1 MTDNIAGNAPENDI
15 PEAVVKPRK
24 GISIV
29 WIIPI
34 VAALIGAWVAYKA
47 VSEVGPTIFISFEDA
62 EGLVAGKTK
71 IKYKDVDVGLVTA
84 VDLEDDLK
92 HVLVTVQMHKGA
104 RAYLTEKTRFWVV
117 KARISAGT
125 VSGLGTLLGGAYI
138 AIDPVNGGKFVKDY
152 VGLETVPIV
161 TTDQPGQHFMLQAK
175 RRGSLEAGAPIYFRQ
190 IKVGEVVSYQL
201 SDDTETVDFK
211 VFINE
216 PHDIKVMENT
226 RFWNASGLEVNL
238 SAAGFEV
245 DMESAVSL
253 LTGGLAFGIP
263 PDSPPGDVAEENKV
277 FTLHES
283 RADAYAQKI
292 TIRNKF
298 LLYFDGTVRGL
309 EPGAPVEF
317 RGIKLG
323 RVVSVDLE
331 FDVDTEAFLIPV
343 FIELEPQ
350 RLSQGFAGLSEER
363 HRSINEELVERG
375 LRAQLKTGNI
385 LTGMLYVDLEFF
397 PDAKKE
403 EIRIVKG
410 TQVIPTVPTSIQE
423 ITRNVTAI
431 LNKVKQ
437 VPFDKIGAD
446 MARAI
451 VNLDKTMV
459 QADETLKTIN
469 NMFAEDS
476 AISEEIK
483 TSLRELADA
492 ARSLRILSDYLERHP
507 EALLRG
513 KEAQ

>member
-71 IKYKDVDVGLVTA
+71 IKYKDVEVGLVTA
-84 VDLEDDLK
+84 VDLEGDLK
-92 HVLVTVQMHKGA
+92 HVRVTVEMHKGS
-104 RAYLTEKTRFWVV
+104 RGYLTEKTRFWVV

-138 AIDPVNGGKFVKDY
+138 AMDPVNGGKFVKDY

-216 PHDIKVMENT
+216 PHDIKVTENT

-253 LTGGLAFGIP
+253 ITGGLAFGVP

-277 FTLHES
+277 FTLHEN

-513 KEAQ
+513 KEK

>member
-1 MTDNIAGNAPENDI
+1 MTDNIAGNIPENDI

-47 VSEVGPTIFISFEDA
+47 MSEVGPTIVITFKDA

-71 IKYKDVDVGLVTA
+71 VKYKDVDVGLVKE
-84 VDLEDDLK
+84 VDLSDDLK
-92 HVLVTVQMHKGA
+92 HVRVTVEMQKGS
-104 RAYLTEKTRFWVV
+104 RDYLTEKTRFWVV
-117 KARISAGT
+117 KARISAGN

-138 AIDPVNGGKFVKDY
+138 AMDPVNGGKFVKDY
-152 VGLETVPIV
+152 VGLETVPVV
-161 TTDQPGQHFMLQAK
+161 TTDEQGQHFQLKAT
-175 RRGSLEAGAPIYFRQ
+175 RRGSLDVGAPIYFRQ
-190 IKVGEVVSYQL
+190 IHVGEVVSYEL
-201 SDDTETVDFK
+201 AENGESVNFR

-216 PHDIKVMENT
+216 PHHIKVRENT

-253 LTGGLAFGIP
+253 LTGGLSFGVP

-277 FTLHES
+277 FMLHEN

-317 RGIKLG
+317 RGITMG
-323 RVVSVDLE
+323 RVVSVDLGFDEDSQE
-331 FDVDTEAFLIPV
+331 FHLPV
-343 FIELEPQ
+343 LIELEPE
-350 RLSQGFAGLSEER
+350 RFSEGYNDLTEAE
-363 HRSINEELVERG
+363 HRSINEELVARG

-397 PDAKKE
+397 PDARE
-403 EIRIVKG
+403 EKIRYVEG
-410 TQVIPTVPTSIQE
+410 MRVLPTVPTSIQE

-431 LNKVKQ
+431 LDKVKQ

-446 MARAI
+446 MTRVIA
-451 VNLDKTMV
+451 NLDKTMV

-469 NMFAEDS
+469 NMFADDS

-513 KEAQ
+513 KEK

>member
-1 MTDNIAGNAPENDI
+1 MTDNIAGNVPENDI
-15 PEAVVKPRK
+15 PEAIVKPRK

-47 VSEVGPTIFISFEDA
+47 VSETGPTIFISFENA

-71 IKYKDVDVGLVTA
+71 VKYKDVDVGLLTA
-84 VDLEDDLK
+84 VDIEDDLK
-92 HVLVTVQMHKGA
+92 HILVTVQMDKNA
-104 RAYLTEKTRFWVV
+104 KRYLTEKTRFWVV

-125 VSGLGTLLGGAYI
+125 VSGLSTLLGGAYI
-138 AIDPVNGGKFVKDY
+138 AIDPVNGGNFVKDY

-161 TTDQPGQHFMLQAK
+161 TTDQPGQHFMLRAK

-190 IKVGEVVSYQL
+190 IKVGEVVSYRL
-201 SDDTETVDFK
+201 SDDAETVDFK

-253 LTGGLAFGIP
+253 MTGGLAFGTP
-263 PDSPPGDVAEENKV
+263 PDSPPGDVAEENRV

-283 RADAYAQKI
+283 RADAFAQKI
-292 TIRNKF
+292 TIRNQV

-317 RGIKLG
+317 RGIEMG

-331 FDVDTEAFLIPV
+331 FDEDAQAFHLPV
-343 FIELEPQ
+343 LIELEPE
-350 RLSQGFAGLSEER
+350 RFSQDYNDLTEAEHKR
-363 HRSINEELVERG
+363 INEELVARG
-375 LRAQLKTGNI
+375 LRAQLKTGNV

-397 PDAKKE
+397 PDAE
-403 EIRIVKG
+403 EEKIRYVDG
-410 TQVIPTVPTSIQE
+410 TEVLPTVPTSIQE

-431 LNKVKQ
+431 LDKVQ
-437 VPFDKIGAD
+437 EIPFDKIGAD
-446 MARAI
+446 MARTIA
-451 VNLDKTMV
+451 NLDKTLI
-459 QADETLKTIN
+459 QADETLKTIDK
-469 NMFAEDS
+469 MFAEDS
-476 AISEEIK
+476 AISEELQ

-513 KEAQ
+513 KEK

>member
-1 MTDNIAGNAPENDI
+1 MSNHAS
-15 PEAVVKPRK
+15 

-34 VAALIGAWVAYKA
+34 VAALIGAWVAYKSF
-47 VSEVGPTIFISFEDA
+47 SEIGPTILITFENA

-71 IKYKDVDVGLVTA
+71 VKYKDVEVGVVETI
-84 VDLEDDLK
+84 DIEDDLK
-92 HVLVTVQMHKGA
+92 HVLVTVQMDKDSK
-104 RAYLTEKTRFWVV
+104 AYLTEKTRFWVV
-117 KARISAGT
+117 RARISAGN

-138 AIDPVNGGKFVKDY
+138 AMDPVNGGKFVKDY

-161 TTDQPGQHFMLQAK
+161 TTDQPGQHFMLKAK
-175 RRGSLEAGAPIYFRQ
+175 RRGSLEVGAPIYFRQ
-190 IKVGEVVSYQL
+190 IKVGEVVSYRL
-201 SDDTETVDFK
+201 SEDTETVDFK
-211 VFINE
+211 IFINE
-216 PHDIKVMENT
+216 PHDIKVTENT

-253 LTGGLAFGIP
+253 MTGGLAFGIP

-277 FTLHES
+277 FTLHENS
-283 RADAYAQKI
+283 ADAFAQKI

-309 EPGAPVEF
+309 EPDAPVEF

-331 FDVDTEAFLIPV
+331 FDVDTQAFLIPV

-350 RLSQGFAGLSEER
+350 RLSLGFAGLSEER
-363 HRSINEELVERG
+363 HRSINEELIERG

-403 EIRIVKG
+403 KIRIVKG

-431 LNKVKQ
+431 LNKVKEI
-437 VPFDKIGAD
+437 PFDKIGAD
-446 MARAI
+446 MTRTLSD
-451 VNLDKTMV
+451 LDKTIV
-459 QADETLKTIN
+459 QAEVTLKSVD

-476 AISEEIK
+476 ALSQELL
-483 TSLRELADA
+483 TSMRELADT
-492 ARSLRILSDYLERHP
+492 ARSLRILADYLERHP

-513 KEAQ
+513 KEVQ

>member
-1 MTDNIAGNAPENDI
+1 MTDNSAGNAPENEI

-47 VSEVGPTIFISFEDA
+47 VSEVGPTIFISFENA

-71 IKYKDVDVGLVTA
+71 IKYKDVEVGLVTA

-92 HVLVTVQMHKGA
+92 HVRVTVQMHKDSK
-104 RAYLTEKTRFWVV
+104 AYLTEKTRFWVV
-117 KARISAGT
+117 RARISAGN

-138 AIDPVNGGKFVKDY
+138 AMDPVNGGKFVKDY
-152 VGLETVPIV
+152 VGLQTVPIV

-190 IKVGEVVSYQL
+190 IKVGEVVSYRL
-201 SDDTETVDFK
+201 SEDTETVDFK

-216 PHDIKVMENT
+216 PHDIKVTENT

-253 LTGGLAFGIP
+253 MTGGLAFGIP
-263 PDSPPGDVAEENKV
+263 PDSQPGDVAEENRV
-277 FTLHES
+277 FTLHEN
-283 RADAYAQKI
+283 RTDAFAQQI

-309 EPGAPVEF
+309 EPDAPVEF

-331 FDVDTEAFLIPV
+331 FDMDKQEFHIPV
-343 FIELEPQ
+343 LVELEPE
-350 RLSQGFAGLSEER
+350 RFSLGFVELTEDEDR
-363 HRSINEELVERG
+363 NLNEELVARG

-385 LTGMLYVDLEFF
+385 LTGMLYVDLDFY
-397 PDAKKE
+397 PDAKE
-403 EIRIVKG
+403 EKIRYVEG
-410 TQVIPTVPTSIQE
+410 MEVIPTVPTSIQE

-431 LNKVKQ
+431 LNKVKG

-446 MARAI
+446 MTRAI
-451 VNLDKTMV
+451 ANLDKTMV
-459 QADETLKTIN
+459 QADETLKTID
-469 NMFAEDS
+469 NMFADDS
-476 AISEEIK
+476 ALSEELK

-513 KEAQ
+513 KEK

>member
-34 VAALIGAWVAYKA
+34 VAALIGAWVAYKSI
-47 VSEVGPTIFISFEDA
+47 SEVGPTIVITFEDA

-71 IKYKDVDVGLVTA
+71 IKYKDVEVGLVKSI
-84 VDLEDDLK
+84 DLEEDLK
-92 HVLVTVQMHKGA
+92 HVMVAVEMHKGA
-104 RAYLTEKTRFWVV
+104 KAYLTEKTRFWVV
-117 KARISAGT
+117 TARISAGN

-138 AIDPVNGGKFVKDY
+138 AMDPVNGGKFVKDF
-152 VGLETVPIV
+152 VGLESVPVV
-161 TTDQPGQHFMLQAK
+161 TADQPGQHFQLKAA
-175 RRGSLEAGAPIYFRQ
+175 RRGSLDVGAPIYFRQ

-201 SDDTETVDFK
+201 SEDAQSIDFK
-211 VFINE
+211 IFINE
-216 PHDIKVMENT
+216 PHHLKVRENT
-226 RFWNASGLEVNL
+226 RFWNASGIDVTL
-238 SAAGFEV
+238 SAAGFNV

-253 LTGGLAFGIP
+253 ISGGLAFQVP
-263 PDSPPGDVAEENKV
+263 PDVPPGDVVADNRV
-277 FTLHES
+277 FTLHDDRTAAFQQE
-283 RADAYAQKI
+283 I
-292 TIRNKF
+292 TVRKKF

-309 EPGAPVEF
+309 KPDAPVEF
-317 RGIKLG
+317 RGIKMG

-331 FDVDTEAFLIPV
+331 FDEDSQEFHLPV
-343 FIELEPQ
+343 IIELEPERFSTGFTELTETEHR
-350 RLSQGFAGLSEER
+350 RL
-363 HRSINEELVERG
+363 NEELVARG

-397 PDAKKE
+397 PDAEKE
-403 EIRIVKG
+403 EMRFVEG
-410 TQVIPTVPTSIQE
+410 LGVFPTVPTSIQE

-431 LNKVKQ
+431 LNKVKE

-451 VNLDKTMV
+451 ANLDKTMV
-459 QADETLKTIN
+459 QADETLKTIDK
-469 NMFAEDS
+469 MFADDS
-476 AISEEIK
+476 PISQELQ

-513 KEAQ
+513 KEKQ